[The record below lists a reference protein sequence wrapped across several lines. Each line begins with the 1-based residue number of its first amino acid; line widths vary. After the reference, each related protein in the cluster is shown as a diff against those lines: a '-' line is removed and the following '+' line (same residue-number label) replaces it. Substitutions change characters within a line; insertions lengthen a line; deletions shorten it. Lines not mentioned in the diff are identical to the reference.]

1 MILIVVLFCGKDIG
15 FEEIYAKVPMV
26 KRALYH
32 ELYCFFFLLFFSN
45 LSHSETKNEN

>member
-15 FEEIYAKVPMV
+15 FEEIYAEVSMV

-32 ELYCFFFLLFFSN
+32 ELYWVFFSFYF
-45 LSHSETKNEN
+45 LAT